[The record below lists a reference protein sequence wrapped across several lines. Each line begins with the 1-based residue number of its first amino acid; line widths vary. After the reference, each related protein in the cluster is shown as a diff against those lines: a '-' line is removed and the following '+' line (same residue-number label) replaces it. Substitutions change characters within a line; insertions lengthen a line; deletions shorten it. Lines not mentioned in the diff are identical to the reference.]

1 MGQEIPSILLYSCAI
16 ALFLQEVFLVQIA
29 HRKENIEYQE
39 RLFSGKVTNTKRL
52 LVMASPFILSM
63 AVGLAM
69 MALNLGSMEFPVV
82 MRIFA
87 VGVIITLGIDP
98 IIGLFDKGPVAMFG
112 AVVIYGIV
120 VNAGLKNYPS
130 LGQFLG
136 KNLPLFPSVALSS
149 IALAYLLLSIR
160 WTYYRLFCL
169 EYPDW
174 AAFFIRTGI
183 PLAVILSPQ
192 YGEAYSSMK
201 FIFLGI

>member
-29 HRKENIEYQE
+29 QRKENIEYQE

-63 AVGLAM
+63 AIGLAM
-69 MALNLGSMEFPVV
+69 MALNLGSMELPVV

-120 VNAGLKNYPS
+120 VNAGLNNYPG

-136 KNLPLFPSVALSS
+136 KS
-149 IALAYLLLSIR
+149 LA
-160 WTYYRLFCL
+160 
-169 EYPDW
+169 
-174 AAFFIRTGI
+174 
-183 PLAVILSPQ
+183 
-192 YGEAYSSMK
+192 
-201 FIFLGI
+201 

>member
-1 MGQEIPSILLYSCAI
+1 MHQTAWAKRSSILLYSCAI

-29 HRKENIEYQE
+29 HRKENIEYPG

-120 VNAGLKNYPS
+120 VNAGLKTTRASDNS
-130 LGQFLG
+130 LA
-136 KNLPLFPSVALSS
+136 KTSPCFPQWPFPR
-149 IALAYLLLSIR
+149 LLLL
-160 WTYYRLFCL
+160 TYSCRSGGHTTDYFVSNTRIGQPFSFALVSHL
-169 EYPDW
+169 P
-174 AAFFIRTGI
+174 
-183 PLAVILSPQ
+183 
-192 YGEAYSSMK
+192 
-201 FIFLGI
+201 

>member
-136 KNLPLFPSVALSS
+136 KKPPLVSLSGPFLDCSCLPTLVDQVDILP
-149 IALAYLLLSIR
+149 I
-160 WTYYRLFCL
+160 
-169 EYPDW
+169 
-174 AAFFIRTGI
+174 
-183 PLAVILSPQ
+183 ILSRIP
-192 YGEAYSSMK
+192 G
-201 FIFLGI
+201 LGSLFHSHWYPTCRNSKPPIW